1 MKKEN
6 YGLGCNKPI
15 YCVTLILKLY
25 ILQIL
30 VILWRYN
37 WTISCS
43 RVKFVLVKE
52 NGFLRENYLSY
63 TIEEYIYKEKKK
75 RVYYMRDKFHS

>member
-6 YGLGCNKPI
+6 YGLGCNQPI
-15 YCVTLILKLY
+15 YYVTLILKLY

-63 TIEEYIYKEKKK
+63 TIEEYIYI
-75 RVYYMRDKFHS
+75 YMGLLI